1 MIMSK
6 KENFYENEEFTI
18 TNEDTPI
25 FIPSEIFIEGYL
37 ESSKSIKL
45 ECSLQ
50 ELFFTSKKLLIE
62 SSATM
67 KGDAICNDL
76 VLKIL
81 NFVKFGLENS
91 HC

>member
-1 MIMSK
+1 MENLKFIMIMSK

-25 FIPSEIFIEGYL
+25 FIPSEIFFEGYL

-50 ELFFTSKKLLIE
+50 EPFFLQKN
-62 SSATM
+62 
-67 KGDAICNDL
+67 C
-76 VLKIL
+76 
-81 NFVKFGLENS
+81 
-91 HC
+91 

>member
-1 MIMSK
+1 MENLKFIMIMSK

-50 ELFFTSKKLLIE
+50 EPFLLQ
-62 SSATM
+62 
-67 KGDAICNDL
+67 KNC
-76 VLKIL
+76 
-81 NFVKFGLENS
+81 
-91 HC
+91 